1 VSEMPSVS
9 FVSLGCP
16 KNLVDSEKMLGLL
29 AEAGCAIV
37 GDGSGLGDVLIVN
50 TCGFLSASRDEAVG
64 ILQEAAEHKR
74 NGDIQRI
81 VAAGCLV
88 QRDGQGLMKDVPE
101 IDALVGVHNRSDIVR
116 AVTGKKRSELGASG
130 GADDSVLFL
139 GEYHASS
146 WTEAN
151 RSDQTRL
158 RLTPAHYAYLRM
170 SEGCNQ
176 KCTFCTIPS
185 IRGPMHCKG
194 VDEIMTEA
202 NELIADGAVE
212 INLIGQDTTSYGQD
226 IGYDAGLSGLL
237 KTLNTLDGAHWVR
250 LMYAYP
256 SDFTDEMI
264 DAIAACEKVAKYID
278 IPLQHISDRML
289 KAMYRRVTRKE
300 TETLLAKLRDRIP
313 GVSIRTTFISGFP
326 GESQA
331 DHEELREFIRDFG
344 FDMLGVFPYSNEP
357 GTPAHRMKNH
367 LPPELIDDRVDEL
380 MLTQQDVAFEMAAA
394 RKGKSFD
401 VMIDDYGEGG
411 VYPARHE
418 GQAPEVDSVVYVEGG
433 EYDPGDIVTVRC
445 TGHRDYDLLA
455 KPVDAGLP
463 ILQ

>member
-1 VSEMPSVS
+1 MPSVS

-170 SEGCNQ
+170 GTKEGQ
-176 KCTFCTIPS
+176 QIDEFTTA
-185 IRGPMHCKG
+185 IR
-194 VDEIMTEA
+194 
-202 NELIADGAVE
+202 
-212 INLIGQDTTSYGQD
+212 DTRDLVKVFES
-226 IGYDAGLSGLL
+226 AGLEAD
-237 KTLNTLDGAHWVR
+237 K
-250 LMYAYP
+250 
-256 SDFTDEMI
+256 DF
-264 DAIAACEKVAKYID
+264 KY
-278 IPLQHISDRML
+278 
-289 KAMYRRVTRKE
+289 VE
-300 TETLLAKLRDRIP
+300 
-313 GVSIRTTFISGFP
+313 
-326 GESQA
+326 
-331 DHEELREFIRDFG
+331 
-344 FDMLGVFPYSNEP
+344 
-357 GTPAHRMKNH
+357 
-367 LPPELIDDRVDEL
+367 
-380 MLTQQDVAFEMAAA
+380 
-394 RKGKSFD
+394 
-401 VMIDDYGEGG
+401 
-411 VYPARHE
+411 
-418 GQAPEVDSVVYVEGG
+418 VEGG
-433 EYDPGDIVTVRC
+433 EHNEASWAKRFGDMLMFAY
-445 TGHRDYDLLA
+445 GKDGD
-455 KPVDAGLP
+455 
-463 ILQ
+463 